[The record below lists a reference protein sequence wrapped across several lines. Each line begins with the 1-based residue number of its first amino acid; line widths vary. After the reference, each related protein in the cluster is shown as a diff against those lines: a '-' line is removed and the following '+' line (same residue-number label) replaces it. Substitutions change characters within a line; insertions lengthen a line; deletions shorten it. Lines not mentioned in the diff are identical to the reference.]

1 MKIESYRDLLVWQ
14 KSMDLVVCIYEKT
27 KIFPKNE
34 EYGLQ
39 YLCVNDYEMS
49 QGLCNEISKMLIS
62 LTKKLMPNA

>member
-39 YLCVNDYEMS
+39 S
-49 QGLCNEISKMLIS
+49 QIRRSAISIPS
-62 LTKKLMPNA
+62 NI